1 MLVHDRNRP
10 SSHDRSS
17 QSLQN
22 RFRNLVRL
30 ALPSEVRREN
40 AALANDLVGRLVDA
54 VRTLDVAQ
62 SAEHERSRPDGRDG
76 IGDVLPSDVGR

>member
-1 MLVHDRNRP
+1 MTARP

-17 QSLQN
+17 QFLQN
-22 RFRNLVRL
+22 RFRDLMSL
-30 ALPSEVRREN
+30 ALASKVRSED

-62 SAEHERSRPDGRDG
+62 STEHERCRPDGRDG